1 VKSPYATGMAV
12 STGWYRRLAGATVLD
27 AALVGALFATDLG
40 TEAAVTAGVHLHCPA
55 LSPPAVLLAGCGAGV
70 LWLRR
75 SRPILVFA
83 LVLCIMIVAGAAARP
98 GLWTEHTGVPLAIA
112 AYAIGSWSDRP
123 AAAIAAPSIALLL
136 AFGAISR
143 SASVLT
149 AALAAVVLIALPW
162 MAGRA
167 VRSRRLYLGQVERQ
181 LARAEH
187 ERDEHARQ
195 AVLDERRHLARELH
209 DVVAHHVSL
218 IGVQAGAART
228 TLDHA
233 PDSARQA
240 LLAIEESSRSAVGE
254 MRRLLEVLDVRP
266 LDARPL
272 EPRRLDPRRLDPRRL
287 DPRRL
292 DAAPAPGELE
302 PQPGLGR
309 LDELAETFR
318 QAGLAVD
325 LRVRGDAAG
334 LSPLLELCCYRLIEQ
349 ALTNVTMHS
358 AAATA
363 SAVVAI
369 SETGDPA
376 AVPLVQITVRDPGP
390 ALGGTSGS
398 GRGLVGM
405 RERAALFG
413 GTLSAGPS
421 DGGGFT
427 VDATL
432 GDTSGR

>member
-12 STGWYRRLAGATVLD
+12 STGWYRRVARTTVLD
-27 AALVGALFATDLG
+27 AALVGALFATDIG
-40 TEAAVTAGVHLHCPA
+40 TEAAVTAGAHLHVPA
-55 LSPPAVLLAGCGAGV
+55 LSLGAVLLAGCGAGV

-83 LVLCIMIVAGAAARP
+83 LVICTMIAAGSAAAP
-98 GLWTEHTGVPLAIA
+98 GLWTEHTGVPLALA

-123 AAAIAAPSIALLL
+123 VAAIVVPSVALLL
-136 AFGAISR
+136 GFGALSR

-149 AALAAVVLIALPW
+149 AALAATVVIALPW
-162 MAGRA
+162 VAGRA
-167 VRSRRLYLGQVERQ
+167 LRSRRLYLGQVERQ

-195 AVLDERRHLARELH
+195 AVLDERRHIARELH

-233 PDSARQA
+233 PHSTRQA

-254 MRRLLEVLDVRP
+254 MRRLLEVLDVH
-266 LDARPL
+266 
-272 EPRRLDPRRLDPRRL
+272 ELDPRPLG
-287 DPRRL
+287 
-292 DAAPAPGELE
+292 APPASGQSELE

-309 LDELAETFR
+309 LDELVENFR
-318 QAGLAVD
+318 RAGLAVG
-325 LRVRGDAAG
+325 LRFSGDAAR
-334 LSPLLELCCYRLIEQ
+334 LSPLLGLCCYRLIEQ
-349 ALTNVTMHS
+349 ALTNVTAHS

-363 SAVVAI
+363 SAEVAI
-369 SETGDPA
+369 SETADPA
-376 AVPLVQITVRDPGP
+376 AVPLVHITVHDPGP
-390 ALGGTSGS
+390 AVGGTSGS

-421 DGGGFT
+421 AGGGFT
-427 VDATL
+427 VEATL
-432 GDTSGR
+432 GDTGRR